1 MGARCITCGSEL
13 ARESGAAVCQA
24 DRVIVLREQ
33 ARLPQGSRGFSWT
46 ASSFFAGKLAPTG
59 GDLLERGLP
68 ANQALRCVR
77 QTTSSFFASKLG
89 SHRDCSVSGRRRIAL
104 RGQASL
110 QRGSDFQC
118 GSGACPRWRLTR
130 ISGQSRPA
138 LSRASLAPTY
148 LLSVGARLAR
158 ESGAAVCQADRV
170 IVLREQARLP
180 QGSRGFSWTASSFF
194 AGKPRSNGI

>member
-1 MGARCITCGSEL
+1 M
-13 ARESGAAVCQA
+13 
-24 DRVIVLREQ
+24 
-33 ARLPQGSRGFSWT
+33 
-46 ASSFFAGKLAPTG
+46 
-59 GDLLERGLP
+59 P

-77 QTTSSFFASKLG
+77 QTTSSFFASKLD

-138 LSRASLAPTY
+138 LSRASLAPTGVIRWSEACPRIGRCGASGRSRHRSSRASPVPAWLCSTNS
-148 LLSVGARLAR
+148 LLTSNGASRSVGAPWVC
-158 ESGAAVCQADRV
+158 SSVTHAVT
-170 IVLREQARLP
+170 ARLYV
-180 QGSRGFSWTASSFF
+180 
-194 AGKPRSNGI
+194 AGWLGCYVFLCGLR